1 MSQET
6 IARRYAAALA
16 DVTTKSSDMSEAHE
30 VQKELIAWTDMFRDS
45 PALLEVF
52 RNPTINYER
61 KRNVLNALI
70 ERTRPRA
77 KVANFLQ
84 VLLQN
89 GRLADLFHISE
100 RYAQVLDERAGILSA
115 QITTARPVDQAQ
127 RELLRTQLEKLN
139 GREMRLEF
147 GVDESLIGG
156 IVTRI
161 GSTVYDGSV
170 RTQLDEMRQQL
181 AGNIR

>member
-16 DVTTKSSDMSEAHE
+16 DVTTKATNTSEARE
-30 VQKELIAWTDMFRDS
+30 VQKEIVSWTQMFRDS

-61 KRNVLNALI
+61 KRNILKSLI
-70 ERTRPRA
+70 ERTRPRQT
-77 KVANFLQ
+77 VANFLQ

-100 RYAQVLDERAGILSA
+100 RYAEVLDERAGILSA
-115 QITTARPVDQAQ
+115 QITTARPIDAAQ
-127 RELLRTQLEKLN
+127 QEMLRQQLKKLN
-139 GREMRLEF
+139 NREMRLEF

-170 RTQLDEMRQQL
+170 RTQLDEMRQKL
-181 AGNIR
+181 AGNR